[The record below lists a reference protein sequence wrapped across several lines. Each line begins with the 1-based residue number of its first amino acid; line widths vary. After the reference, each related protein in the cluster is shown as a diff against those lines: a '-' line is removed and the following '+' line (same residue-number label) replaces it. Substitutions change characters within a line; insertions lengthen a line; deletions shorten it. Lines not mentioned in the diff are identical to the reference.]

1 MSNRKYKVKLL
12 SLLRLRDLKIVFKH
26 SLFKNSLSNI
36 KNSVFKDWDAR
47 RKQSQT
53 FWSYEFFGYLTFD
66 NIASCMAVFMLKV

>member
-36 KNSVFKDWDAR
+36 KNSVFKDWDAQ
-47 RKQSQT
+47 RK
-53 FWSYEFFGYLTFD
+53 
-66 NIASCMAVFMLKV
+66 